1 MLDELKKIVC
11 ECNLELPRNGL
22 VSWTSGNVSARDPET
37 GYIVIKPSGISY
49 NTMQPKDMVVVNL
62 EGNVIEGTL

>member
-22 VSWTSGNVSARDPET
+22 VSWTSGNISARDPET
-37 GYIVIKPSGISY
+37 GYIVSNRPESAITPCS
-49 NTMQPKDMVVVNL
+49 PKIWWL
-62 EGNVIEGTL
+62 LI